1 MQFDVFL
8 ISLWQL
14 FLIELFVL
22 IAEEIL
28 KILLEKDTI
37 LSIIILLERWNL
49 LFIEKCLSFR

>member
-14 FLIELFVL
+14 FLIELFIL

-37 LSIIILLERWNL
+37 LSIIILLER
-49 LFIEKCLSFR
+49 

>member
-37 LSIIILLERWNL
+37 LSIIILLER
-49 LFIEKCLSFR
+49 

>member
-14 FLIELFVL
+14 FLIELFIL